1 MRRARATAL
10 ALVNWKGVFYERY
23 ELDPRVTALEG
34 ANGSGKT
41 TVMVAAYVVLMPDM
55 TRLRFSSVGE
65 SSGAGADKGLYG
77 RLGEPGSPSFA
88 ALEVEVDHGRRVVL
102 GVCLTR
108 KAEPTVELT
117 PFLVTG
123 TDLQGSLKGLLLGSD
138 GEHDVLPTLAEVK
151 AAGERL
157 GGHVEIFAS
166 AKDYFA
172 ALFDHGITPLR
183 LASDED
189 RAKLNEMLRTSMT
202 GGISRA
208 LTGELRSFLLRE
220 EPGLGETLTHMRA
233 NLDACHRTRAEVAE
247 ARVLER
253 ELSAVYEAARA
264 TLDATLTAVA
274 TAAREAEAETRA
286 AEGAAAESELAA
298 RALREEADALGLEV
312 TRANEAL
319 HAARA
324 LAEHSTSLAE
334 RTARALEASER
345 SRAAAETLGLAD
357 ARSET
362 TRADLEGRVRGR
374 EVARDARDRA
384 RDAYDRTA
392 RGLAD
397 LQAGLGDLH
406 VSAQAAR
413 QQREALAE
421 AWELLATTTAEP
433 SDAPRLLEEASRR
446 LGALDEARVRVE
458 RELATASRRKDEHSR
473 ALTALRALAPES
485 SGDDPYA
492 EARAVLARLAE
503 AEGRVARLPD
513 LERRAVE
520 ARALAER
527 QSAARARAARLFPEL
542 AELAPDAG
550 ARLEALRLPLEERFQ
565 AAEAAAA
572 EQTVRAL
579 ALEHERADATARAG
593 AIRVSAERY
602 ARAHALAEG
611 LADAL
616 TAAGRP
622 TRAITTQS
630 EGAAARAALDEALG
644 GSRDAVRARR
654 AERERVRHE
663 IEAIERHAGGGQEPD
678 LLRLRDELDGE
689 LLSLRYEDL
698 ELGEAARKEAAL
710 GPLVGALVVDSPEHA
725 LRAIVGKP
733 REAATVFLVRPD
745 AEVGAQTIVGES
757 QGDVVVAEPYGFR
770 VTRIER
776 EPRLGARARAQRA
789 NALREELA
797 RLDAAIA
804 DAERRAERLEGAR
817 SSLDTLFVD
826 LAVLEAGA
834 PTEELAR
841 ASARAAHAEAELVTC
856 AASLAAT
863 RQLVSELR
871 PRVEALRSLASEALF
886 LEPPDHG
893 ALADAL
899 ATELG
904 LAREEVPT
912 GHQKDTHKQL
922 LSSLIHSLAEG
933 LPPEDG
939 ALRSEQE
946 TLRGERDRVF
956 RLQRA
961 LTSAVEAGARVVH
974 VDAERVLS
982 ARAEIVPALEASHS
996 AARDEATAAE
1006 SRVTEA
1012 ERAWEAGA
1020 TAHQLAELERGRA
1033 QAELDRARAD
1043 LARED
1048 VGSVGQDALERAVAT
1063 AEEARRATSAAE
1075 ATAREL
1081 GREQA
1086 VRAERAVAG
1095 ARLHEARVRDAA
1107 RVRERLVPAKALLDT
1122 LADEVQAGGV
1132 SWPEPVGGDP
1142 ATLFAEARGQGQ
1154 VLAERLGRA
1163 RAGTEL
1169 AEALRERL
1177 LTPDNDALAR
1187 SALAAWRDVVA
1198 WLQRRLPL
1206 AISALADPTRALLRL
1221 RDDLS
1226 SLESRLGHQET
1237 ELRGA
1242 SEDVARGIDVQLRRA
1257 RSQVRRLN
1265 QSLAGVRFG
1274 SIGGIRIQMTRVE
1287 RMDQVLSA
1295 LREGQSQDLLFDPR
1309 MPVEEA
1315 LAEIFRR
1322 HAGGK
1327 AGSQRILDYREY
1339 LELSVDVQRAGK
1351 SEWEAAS
1358 PARLSTG
1365 EGIGVGAAIL
1375 MVVLTEWERD
1385 SNLLRTRRPMGS
1397 MRFLFLDE
1405 ANRLSQDNLSVLFD
1419 LCQTLELQLLVA
1431 APEVSRAE
1439 GATTYRLVRRTD
1451 ESGRDEVL
1459 VSGRRALR
1467 ESAPA
1472 EG

>member
-1 MRRARATAL
+1 M
-10 ALVNWKGVFYERY
+10 
-23 ELDPRVTALEG
+23 
-34 ANGSGKT
+34 
-41 TVMVAAYVVLMPDM
+41 
-55 TRLRFSSVGE
+55 
-65 SSGAGADKGLYG
+65 
-77 RLGEPGSPSFA
+77 
-88 ALEVEVDHGRRVVL
+88 
-102 GVCLTR
+102 
-108 KAEPTVELT
+108 
-117 PFLVTG
+117 
-123 TDLQGSLKGLLLGSD
+123 
-138 GEHDVLPTLAEVK
+138 
-151 AAGERL
+151 
-157 GGHVEIFAS
+157 
-166 AKDYFA
+166 
-172 ALFDHGITPLR
+172 
-183 LASDED
+183 
-189 RAKLNEMLRTSMT
+189 
-202 GGISRA
+202 
-208 LTGELRSFLLRE
+208 
-220 EPGLGETLTHMRA
+220 
-233 NLDACHRTRAEVAE
+233 
-247 ARVLER
+247 
-253 ELSAVYEAARA
+253 
-264 TLDATLTAVA
+264 
-274 TAAREAEAETRA
+274 
-286 AEGAAAESELAA
+286 
-298 RALREEADALGLEV
+298 
-312 TRANEAL
+312 
-319 HAARA
+319 
-324 LAEHSTSLAE
+324 
-334 RTARALEASER
+334 
-345 SRAAAETLGLAD
+345 
-357 ARSET
+357 
-362 TRADLEGRVRGR
+362 
-374 EVARDARDRA
+374 
-384 RDAYDRTA
+384 
-392 RGLAD
+392 
-397 LQAGLGDLH
+397 
-406 VSAQAAR
+406 SAQAAR

-602 ARAHALAEG
+602 ARAHALALCG
-611 LADAL
+611 DRSSGSPR
-616 TAAGRP
+616 GRERVREP
-622 TRAITTQS
+622 LG

-946 TLRGERDRVF
+946 TLRGERDRLEAREQRRREERQVLPGEGVVF
-956 RLQRA
+956 EEEL
-961 LTSAVEAGARVVH
+961 GH
-974 VDAERVLS
+974 G
-982 ARAEIVPALEASHS
+982 RAEP
-996 AARDEATAAE
+996 R
-1006 SRVTEA
+1006 
-1012 ERAWEAGA
+1012 
-1020 TAHQLAELERGRA
+1020 
-1033 QAELDRARAD
+1033 
-1043 LARED
+1043 
-1048 VGSVGQDALERAVAT
+1048 
-1063 AEEARRATSAAE
+1063 
-1075 ATAREL
+1075 
-1081 GREQA
+1081 
-1086 VRAERAVAG
+1086 
-1095 ARLHEARVRDAA
+1095 
-1107 RVRERLVPAKALLDT
+1107 
-1122 LADEVQAGGV
+1122 
-1132 SWPEPVGGDP
+1132 
-1142 ATLFAEARGQGQ
+1142 QG
-1154 VLAERLGRA
+1154 VLA
-1163 RAGTEL
+1163 
-1169 AEALRERL
+1169 
-1177 LTPDNDALAR
+1177 
-1187 SALAAWRDVVA
+1187 
-1198 WLQRRLPL
+1198 
-1206 AISALADPTRALLRL
+1206 
-1221 RDDLS
+1221 
-1226 SLESRLGHQET
+1226 
-1237 ELRGA
+1237 
-1242 SEDVARGIDVQLRRA
+1242 
-1257 RSQVRRLN
+1257 
-1265 QSLAGVRFG
+1265 
-1274 SIGGIRIQMTRVE
+1274 
-1287 RMDQVLSA
+1287 
-1295 LREGQSQDLLFDPR
+1295 
-1309 MPVEEA
+1309 
-1315 LAEIFRR
+1315 
-1322 HAGGK
+1322 
-1327 AGSQRILDYREY
+1327 
-1339 LELSVDVQRAGK
+1339 
-1351 SEWEAAS
+1351 
-1358 PARLSTG
+1358 
-1365 EGIGVGAAIL
+1365 
-1375 MVVLTEWERD
+1375 
-1385 SNLLRTRRPMGS
+1385 
-1397 MRFLFLDE
+1397 
-1405 ANRLSQDNLSVLFD
+1405 
-1419 LCQTLELQLLVA
+1419 
-1431 APEVSRAE
+1431 AP
-1439 GATTYRLVRRTD
+1439 
-1451 ESGRDEVL
+1451 
-1459 VSGRRALR
+1459 
-1467 ESAPA
+1467 
-1472 EG
+1472 